1 MQIAIK
7 IFSKWSYSR
16 MKLGVEKH
24 SEKLLEIKT
33 TFLYS
38 RPQVDVH
45 FNEIGNIRSRV
56 FERKVKMVLE
66 MGDFKKV
73 RLFCGLLQFNSIF
86 LPTVL
91 SSGQDI
97 YLENTFL
104 KSTDFHRILKTISAF
119 SPLTFEFSRNT
130 QKVRQAENKRN
141 NSMSCHL
148 SFPLFVHEVSLL
160 SPLRFNANIKA

>member
-1 MQIAIK
+1 
-7 IFSKWSYSR
+7 
-16 MKLGVEKH
+16 
-24 SEKLLEIKT
+24 
-33 TFLYS
+33 
-38 RPQVDVH
+38 
-45 FNEIGNIRSRV
+45 
-56 FERKVKMVLE
+56 

-104 KSTDFHRILKTISAF
+104 KCTDFHRILKTISSF

-141 NSMSCHL
+141 NSVPCHL
-148 SFPLFVHEVSLL
+148 SFLFFVHEVSLL
-160 SPLRFNANIKA
+160 SSRNKKRKKNLDKRVTNLTENKHSSPVRNEKKKIIFAI